1 MKKALG
7 NAIGFLGRMSSQF
20 TLIIGVVYLYY
31 HHPKLN
37 LKYESCSFE
46 DEPGAKWVDCNQEW
60 ASNFGLPA
68 LPNMTT
74 LFVGLFG
81 IFMYRPVLLQVQ
93 GFPKNFVQYGIFL
106 FVQGFFANFGYCG
119 KLGVVNGFFS
129 IFVAV
134 LAFIAQVTGLEA
146 DRMLKIKGHKVVDC
160 VADEQDVSRS
170 LSEAAIK
177 DYYPWTIMSVFF
189 CPILGGM
196 GVYES
201 YQVKNLK
208 KAKELDGA
216 RLASQNA
223 AKWGLWAIMVGMVL
237 IGSLTIIGVTNLP
250 PAVVA
255 SADDDDEDQ
264 YGYGDGDD
272 DDGDGDDADGDGDGD
287 ADDAADTERRLR
299 EFLGAKTVMAAD
311 VFGQ

>member
-93 GFPKNFVQYGIFL
+93 GFPKNFVQ
-106 FVQGFFANFGYCG
+106 
-119 KLGVVNGFFS
+119 LGVVNGFFS

-264 YGYGDGDD
+264 YGYGDD
-272 DDGDGDDADGDGDGD
+272 DDGDGDDADGDGD